1 MGLETRKNSN
11 NQYFYRKHW
20 KGGRVVSE
28 YMGTGPLGELA
39 ALHQEIDNERRLAKK
54 EAHEQERRSVILAD
68 RTLAELHQITSLLVK
83 SQMLLAGYHQHKG
96 TWRKQRTKTN
106 DPNC

>member
-11 NQYFYRKHW
+11 NQYFYRKRW

-39 ALHQEIDNERRLAKK
+39 ALHQEIDNGRRLAKK
-54 EAHEQERRSVILAD
+54 EAHEQERRSVILAEQA
-68 RTLAELHQITSLLVK
+68 LGEIHQLTALLVK
-83 SQMLLAGYHQHKG
+83 VQMLASGYHQHKG
-96 TWRKQRTKTN
+96 TWRKRRIINKN
-106 DPNC
+106 D